1 MNYTVED
8 IRAIVDEA
16 NRAAA
21 RAAQEQLSLQGTDW
35 DACGFGWVNIYK
47 HNGRKLDGRSK
58 LAKTL
63 AAAGVRQDYTRAFS
77 IWNPGG
83 YGGQSVTIKE
93 AAARA
98 AAQVLRSH
106 GFEAYAGS
114 RLD

>member
-8 IRAIVDEA
+8 IQNIVEEA
-16 NRAAA
+16 NAAA
-21 RAAQEQLSLQGTDW
+21 YEAAQAQLRKQGSDW

-63 AAAGVRQDYTRAFS
+63 KAAGVRQDYTRAFQ

-83 YGGQSVTIKE
+83 YHGQSVTIKE

-98 AAQVLRSH
+98 AARVFTQH

>member
-16 NRAAA
+16 HAAA
-21 RAAQEQLSLQGTDW
+21 ATAAAIQFSKQGSDW
-35 DACGFGWVNIYK
+35 DACGFGWVNIYR
-47 HNGRKLDGRSK
+47 HNGKKLDGRSK

-93 AAARA
+93 AAAQA
-98 AAQVLRSH
+98 AALVLRKH